1 MRFTIAYYLLFI
13 YATAI
18 FQPLIAI
25 GVDAWSHAFSEANHI
40 ATVHMIYGA
49 HHLDV
54 SLANANS
61 DDTKAQHKMKVDDN
75 ARIHIAVNESTYQ
88 YSSAPADLQ
97 FLATKQTKLLPV
109 FLFKHTPPPKF
120 F

>member
-1 MRFTIAYYLLFI
+1 MKFTIAYYLLLL
-13 YATAI
+13 YCTAI

-25 GVDAWSHAFSEANHI
+25 AIDAWSHTFAEANHI
-40 ATVHMIYGA
+40 ATVHMIYGT

-61 DDTKAQHKMKVDDN
+61 DDTKSPNKMKVDDS
-75 ARIHIAVNESTYQ
+75 ARVHIAVKEYNYCL
-88 YSSAPADLQ
+88 PALLPSLQ
-97 FLATKQTKLLPV
+97 FHTIIKSKFLSV
-109 FLFKHTPPPKF
+109 FILKHTPPPKF